1 MPALPPT
8 PAAAPAPA
16 AAPEFKLTMFL
27 PMIVLMGWS
36 KLGIDTSPGTDA
48 LLYIRI
54 AFYTVAISCA
64 LCGLYIQ
71 SLAKASNNLEKITVV
86 TPASMGTEAK
96 TEEMTVSE
104 YDAKK
109 ATELITTTFMPIC
122 IISLMHWKW
131 EFVRPLVMQCV
142 MMPNSLLDNQL
153 FKIYILGHK
162 AEGKLKRPWV
172 KPPGLMS
179 QLTGGGAAAPAPAV
193 PATKETTK
201 GKKKNGKKSSRPSG
215 NTGET
220 EQSASRAK
228 DTKKTK

>member
-1 MPALPPT
+1 MANT
-8 PAAAPAPA
+8 PAAP
-16 AAPEFKLTMFL
+16 AAPEFKWTMFL

-71 SLAKASNNLEKITVV
+71 SLAKASSNSEKITVV
-86 TPASMGTEAK
+86 TPASMGKEAK
-96 TEEMTVSE
+96 SEEITISE
-104 YDAKK
+104 YDVKK
-109 ATELITTTFMPIC
+109 ATELITATMMPIC

-142 MMPNSLLDNQL
+142 MMPNTLSDNQL

-179 QLTGGGAAAPAPAV
+179 QLTGGGAVAASAR
-193 PATKETTK
+193 
-201 GKKKNGKKSSRPSG
+201 RPPV
-215 NTGET
+215 
-220 EQSASRAK
+220 
-228 DTKKTK
+228 